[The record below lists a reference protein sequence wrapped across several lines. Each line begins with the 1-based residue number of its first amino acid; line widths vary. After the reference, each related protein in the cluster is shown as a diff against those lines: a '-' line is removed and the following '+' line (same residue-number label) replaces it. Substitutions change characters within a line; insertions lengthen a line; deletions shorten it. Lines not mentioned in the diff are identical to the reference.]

1 MFTYKDKDSGP
12 KSRFVVLGHLQKN
25 KPPPSDKF
33 ASTPHPAAVR
43 CIYAM
48 AAQSGNDV
56 HVVDIS
62 QAFVQ
67 SDDLPDRYRVYV
79 HPPAGYESDP
89 DVVWRLIKPLYGL
102 AIAPRAWAK
111 TLRSFLL
118 SQGWSPVGFEDTFFS
133 YSKGD
138 VHMHLV
144 HHIDDILLSFSNKDA
159 AEAQRLKRAILTRFE
174 GKDLGPVSRY
184 LGVDIIRNADG
195 SIELSQEHLVLELL
209 AEHDMLDCNPAPTPM
224 DPNLHLELASVPQH
238 LNNDIYAKYNK
249 VVGSLRYLCEW
260 TVPEISFAAQ
270 VLARHLSNPGPDH
283 WAAAK
288 RVLRYLK
295 GVSSLSLKYSP
306 QSDTSL
312 ANRLLGFADS
322 DWAADRISRRSVGSW
337 VYLLNGG
344 AVSWK
349 SKQHPCVAVS
359 TSEAEFMSAS
369 KAALEAVW
377 LRRIL
382 ADAGAPQA
390 SPTPLYEDNRSC
402 RLMSENPVHRER
414 SKHIDIRVYS
424 LREQVERGVVRLID
438 CPTAD
443 MTADALTKALPAPAF
458 IKHRQCM
465 RGHSPPSA
473 PRFPQ
478 DLTVPAH
485 CAIVFHSAGRLSL

>member
-1 MFTYKDKDSGP
+1 
-12 KSRFVVLGHLQKN
+12 
-25 KPPPSDKF
+25 
-33 ASTPHPAAVR
+33 
-43 CIYAM
+43 M

-56 HVVDIS
+56 HVIDIS

-67 SDDLPDRYRVYV
+67 SDDLPDKYRVYI

-102 AIAPRAWAK
+102 AIAPRAWA
-111 TLRSFLL
+111 TTFRSFLL
-118 SQGWSPVGFEDTFFS
+118 SQGWTPVGFEDTFYA
-133 YSKGD
+133 YSKNG
-138 VHMHLV
+138 VNMHLV
-144 HHIDDILLSFSNKDA
+144 YHVDDILLSFSNKNA
-159 AEAQRLKRAILTRFE
+159 AQAAQLKRDILSRFQ

-184 LGVDIIRNADG
+184 LGVDIIRNPDG
-195 SIELSQEHLVLELL
+195 SIELSQKHLILDLLEK
-209 AEHDMLDCNPAPTPM
+209 HDMLDCNPAPTPM
-224 DPNLHLELASVPQH
+224 DPNLHLEQAPVPLQR
-238 LNNDIYAKYNK
+238 DDAIYTKYNE

-260 TVPEISFAAQ
+260 TVPELSFAAG
-270 VLARHLSNPGPDH
+270 VLARFLSNPGPEH

-288 RVLRYLK
+288 RALRYLK
-295 GVSSLSLKYSP
+295 GISSLTLKYSP
-306 QSDTSL
+306 QADPSL
-312 ANRLLGFADS
+312 INRLLGFADS

-337 VYLLNGG
+337 IYLLNGG

-382 ADAGAPQA
+382 ADAGAQQT
-390 SPTPLYEDNRSC
+390 SPTPLYEDNRAC

-424 LREQVERGVVRLID
+424 LREQVARGIVRLID

-465 RGHSPPSA
+465 RGHSSPSA
-473 PRFPQ
+473 PPFPQ
-478 DLTVPAH
+478 DRAVPAH
-485 CAIVFHSAGRLSL
+485 CILVFHSAGLSL